1 MAAVALIRTL
11 AWEPPHAEGAALQ
24 SKKKEREKE
33 RKAFHLDIQAF
44 NFGDFCLFVFV
55 FVFLG
60 PNPQHTEVPRVGVKL
75 ELYLPAYTTA
85 IARWDPSHVCNLYHS
100 SQQPWILNPL
110 SEARIGPVSSWI
122 LVGFINV

>member
-1 MAAVALIRTL
+1 MLRVQPYKVKRKR
-11 AWEPPHAEGAALQ
+11 ER
-24 SKKKEREKE
+24 KKEKSSIWTSR
-33 RKAFHLDIQAF
+33 LSI
-44 NFGDFCLFVFV
+44 FGFFCLFVFV

-122 LVGFINV
+122 LVGFINI